1 MITFIKYLV
10 VTFIVSVAVDFFTY
24 STNPKNYTKSLYH
37 FVVRAP
43 LSMVPLGVMGFSI
56 CAIGLWMNY
65 REVGTIEPRYVM
77 AVSIVGIPSFISV
90 IAPLP
95 RLWDVIV
102 DGDDIKIIKL
112 FVFAKHFKFSD
123 ISYAKLTKGEIRLY
137 KENRKRCIFMVDA
150 MCNGRSNFIKRLR
163 KGGIEIID
171 ARAEAD
177 RKKLYEMPEDEDYE
191 EE

>member
-43 LSMVPLGVMGFSI
+43 LNMVPLGIMGGGV

-65 REVGTIEPRYVM
+65 SEVGAIELRYVI
-77 AVSIVGIPSFISV
+77 ALSLIGIPSFILV

-102 DGDDIKIIKL
+102 DGDDITIIKL
-112 FVFAKHFKFSD
+112 FVFRKKFKFSD
-123 ISYAKLTKGEIRLY
+123 ISYAKITKGEIRLY

-163 KGGIEIID
+163 KEGIEIID

>member
-10 VTFIVSVAVDFFTY
+10 VTFIVSVAVNFFTY

-37 FVVRAP
+37 FVIRAP
-43 LSMVPLGVMGFSI
+43 LNMVALGVMGFGM
-56 CAIGLWMNY
+56 CALIFGMGY
-65 REVGTIEPRYVM
+65 YETGTIEPGYVI
-77 AVSIVGIPSFISV
+77 ALSVVWIPSFISV

-123 ISYAKLTKGEIRLY
+123 ISYAKITKGEIRLY

-163 KGGIEIID
+163 KEGIEIID